1 MFSFT
6 SMEEKM
12 DASINQT
19 RGPRTFRL
27 FGQNYHQIG
36 SLLPPEGSTSK
47 FTQLYIYDIENEVS
61 NRINAVGRG
70 QDVNKLHVEIVVD
83 LKQMLDDDNVLVKT
97 FRMVRDRFQ
106 ENDCSN
112 VKLKL
117 IGKRG
122 TDGRRYNLPTIP
134 EVAALVVGDINV
146 SRFDRDIIIET
157 QSGQLQ
163 RINELNATYLG
174 LQYPLLFPYGE
185 DGYKE
190 DISLS
195 SGDKGRQRVS
205 MHEFF
210 SYRIQERKGE
220 APTIV
225 ASRRLFSNF

>member
-1 MFSFT
+1 
-6 SMEEKM
+6 
-12 DASINQT
+12 
-19 RGPRTFRL
+19 
-27 FGQNYHQIG
+27 
-36 SLLPPEGSTSK
+36 
-47 FTQLYIYDIENEVS
+47 
-61 NRINAVGRG
+61 
-70 QDVNKLHVEIVVD
+70 
-83 LKQMLDDDNVLVKT
+83 
-97 FRMVRDRFQ
+97 MVRDRFQ

-174 LQYPLLFPYGE
+174 LQYPLLFSYGE

-190 DISLS
+190 DIP
-195 SGDKGRQRVS
+195 GR
-205 MHEFF
+205 
-210 SYRIQERKGE
+210 
-220 APTIV
+220 
-225 ASRRLFSNF
+225 